1 MSSYQ
6 RWILIFNI
14 FFILATVVILALA
27 YPHLPPQVPL
37 FYSRPWGER
46 QLAAPV
52 FLAIFPFLSFLI
64 FLLNTLLGRIF
75 LSFPFLGA
83 ALKLSAA
90 FFSGLI
96 LFDLIKI
103 VMIII

>member
-1 MSSYQ
+1 MNSYQ
-6 RWILIFNI
+6 RWVLIFNVFFVLAAAIILIF
-14 FFILATVVILALA
+14 A

-37 FYSRPWGER
+37 FYSRPWGEK

-64 FLLNTLLGRIF
+64 FVLNIFLGRIF

-83 ALKLSAA
+83 ALRLSAA

-103 VMIII
+103 IMIII